1 MSENSAK
8 YPRATIYFCAALQ
21 HWFKDSGKKQV
32 EAAAVFGMTQGTFNN
47 LINGKKG
54 ASVAQMEEIAD
65 KLGKDLA
72 DMLAEGRS
80 LLAGET
86 PPQRP
91 PVARRRGDRPQ
102 PPPTI
107 DPERELELLRRIE
120 AITIKWEN
128 LSDELLVKD
137 GRIKAKDKLISQ
149 LSEANGKLI
158 DILKEAGEDDRIP
171 PDLILA
177 AVMTQAET
185 ERTDR

>member
-1 MSENSAK
+1 MVDN
-8 YPRATIYFCAALQ
+8 RANRPLLAERFYDAFMRWYNNL
-21 HWFKDSGKKQV
+21 GKKQAEV
-32 EAAAVFGMTQGTFNN
+32 APLLGMTQGAFSRFINKKIDITLATMETF
-47 LINGKKG
+47 
-54 ASVAQMEEIAD
+54 ASSIDVDLLSFIA
-65 KLGKDLA
+65 
-72 DMLAEGRS
+72 
-80 LLAGET
+80 AGEA
-86 PPQRP
+86 PP
-91 PVARRRGDRPQ
+91 

-137 GRIKAKDKLISQ
+137 GRIKEKDKVIAEKNQLISQ

-177 AVMTQAET
+177 AVMSQAET